1 MPPQCR
7 IPLAREPSA
16 LGTPP
21 PHRKA
26 SCRRRNPLGPS
37 AARCIEITASCV
49 LPPGAVGTFTAKLAP
64 APQCQLQCPR
74 QPLLHP
80 SCQPLSPLHFKTTSG
95 ARGKQTIN
103 SPGLRAP
110 DPRQRVST
118 LWTPQCLRRYAKHPR
133 FQVFCRFVLP
143 LLNGGPVSRPF
154 TSPLHQGAKRRCPLK
169 TTPACRPDY
178 VGFLGERA
186 KDRTEQQSTKK
197 TP

>member
-1 MPPQCR
+1 MKDASGSRHKSCYLQCR
-7 IPLAREPSA
+7 PNAVSRWRVNPRHWGPRRLIARPPAAGATHSA
-16 LGTPP
+16 L
-21 PHRKA
+21 
-26 SCRRRNPLGPS
+26 RRPGALK
-37 AARCIEITASCV
+37 ITASCV

-169 TTPACRPDY
+169 TTPAGRP
-178 VGFLGERA
+178 A
-186 KDRTEQQSTKK
+186 
-197 TP
+197 